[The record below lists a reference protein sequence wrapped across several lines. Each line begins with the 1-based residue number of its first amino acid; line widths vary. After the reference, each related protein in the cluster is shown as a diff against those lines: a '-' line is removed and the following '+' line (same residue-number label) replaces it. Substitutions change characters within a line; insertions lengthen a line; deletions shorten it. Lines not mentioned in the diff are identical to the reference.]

1 MQITKPKDNQ
11 ILIEDDVLKQFKLKV
26 ETNAGL
32 NERGFN
38 EFYQGFI
45 LAYRLPDMDA
55 SKQIFYGN
63 PVSIVTLFCSCME
76 NIVSQG
82 LIDEEVL
89 DDMVKAVKENIK
101 NNKEAKD
108 GRRNKERDN

>member
-26 ETNAGL
+26 ESHTGL
-32 NERGFN
+32 NESGFN
-38 EFYQGFI
+38 EMYQGFI

-55 SKQIFYGN
+55 SKQIFYGS
-63 PVSIVTLFCSCME
+63 PISIMTLFCSCME
-76 NIVSQG
+76 NVVSQG
-82 LIDEEVL
+82 LINEEML

-101 NNKEAKD
+101 NKKEAKY
-108 GRRNKERDN
+108 GRRNKKRDN